1 MNVRLGEFMSKR
13 KNRKKRIDAMS
24 AALFLFATSVM
35 MFIGVTGVMHIGT
48 SYAIGETTDNGG
60 VPERI
65 TTSSKAI
72 DEMVKLAM
80 GPGNENWVLT
90 YSTDFQGKDSTG
102 KFYHLYCLEKS
113 KDMPAEGITNTY
125 VRDQNLTDQLVDA
138 GITYIVT
145 HAYPYDNT
153 FMEGEDI
160 LYRKAVTQWA
170 IWSYLN
176 DTGKTLTDADKL
188 DENEIYAITRTDN
201 KYAKIIRDLVTKA
214 KAAQPD
220 SGDGMFVYPGWQDG
234 YRVSDDGKFLE
245 SIGYVSVDGMG
256 SELTSYKAQVSG
268 AEDYGITF
276 VDENGVEY
284 PNNSTL
290 SSSVQI
296 RLRIPMEKLKN
307 IDKNTI
313 NFSITVTGY
322 YKHKKVYAY
331 RNESNS
337 GAQTALIPDFYTTT
351 SESKMDLVPI
361 EIPTGKV
368 KVSKQ
373 DITTSKELAGATMVI
388 NDCHGHVV
396 AKWVSSDKPYEI
408 DALPVNDTACKYQL
422 SELEAPKGYELSKE
436 VIEFDVKNDGSVTEL
451 VYKNNPLT
459 PTPDTGLNIPFTVYI
474 AGGIIL
480 ICGIAI
486 IYASVK
492 PKKEN

>member
-13 KNRKKRIDAMS
+13 KNKKRTIDAMS
-24 AALFLFATSVM
+24 AALFFFAASVM
-35 MFIGVTGVMHIGT
+35 MFVGVTGVMHIGT
-48 SYAIGETTDNGG
+48 SYAIGESTGSG
-60 VPERI
+60 VPDKI
-65 TTSSKAI
+65 TLASKPI
-72 DEMVKLAM
+72 DPIVQLIRGE
-80 GPGNENWVLT
+80 GDQNYPIT
-90 YSTDFQGKDSTG
+90 YSTDFQGKDASG
-102 KFYHLYCLEKS
+102 EFYHLYCLEKN
-113 KDMPAEGITNTY
+113 KTMPTDPDTY
-125 VRDQNLTDQLVDA
+125 VRDQALTDKLVDA

-153 FMEGEDI
+153 FMSDETVNI
-160 LYRKAVTQWA
+160 RKAVTQWA

-176 DTGKTLTDADKL
+176 DTGKTLSDADKIT
-188 DENEIYAITRTDN
+188 DPDEIYALNRTDS

-214 KAAQPD
+214 KTAKD
-220 SGDGMFVYPGWQDG
+220 ESSDGLFVYPAWSEG
-234 YRVSDDGKFLE
+234 YHITDDGKFLE
-245 SIGYVSVDGMG
+245 SIGYLFADGFG
-256 SELTSYKAQVSG
+256 SELTSYKVQVNDG
-268 AEDYGITF
+268 DIGVTF
-276 VDENGVEY
+276 VDKNGVEY
-284 PNNSTL
+284 ANGSTL
-290 SSSVQI
+290 PSSAQI

-307 IDKNTI
+307 LGNNTI
-313 NFSITVTGY
+313 NFSVTVTAY
-322 YKHKKVYAY
+322 YSHKKVYAY
-331 RNESNS
+331 KNENNPA
-337 GAQTALIPDFYTTT
+337 AQTALIPEFYTTT
-351 SESKMDLVPI
+351 SETKMEIPPI

-368 KVSKQ
+368 KISKQ

-388 NDCHGHVV
+388 NDCNGEIV

-408 DALPVNDTACKYQL
+408 DALPVNESTCRYRL